1 MILSNMK
8 IIGLTGGIGTGKS
21 TVSAYLKEKGCVIL
35 DADKMSRQLT
45 APGGAALPEIRKTFG
60 DEVFFEDG
68 TLNRKKL
75 GSIVFNDKEK
85 LKSLEKLTT
94 EKVVEQTV
102 DGLVRLRK
110 ADYSGIVIIDAPLLF
125 ECNMQELAQE
135 SWLVTTDLEVRIER
149 IMKRD
154 GLDRQSILDR
164 INNQMSDDEKRAI
177 ADYVID
183 NSGSLENL
191 YRQIEHLIERVADD
205 EQ

>member
-68 TLNRKKL
+68 TLDRKKL
-75 GSIVFNDKEK
+75 GNIVFNDKEK
-85 LKSLEKLTT
+85 LKALEKLTT

-177 ADYVID
+177 ADYVIN
-183 NSGSLENL
+183 NSGSLEDL

>member
-68 TLNRKKL
+68 TLDRKKL

-164 INNQMSDDEKRAI
+164 INNQMSDVEKRAI

>member
-1 MILSNMK
+1 MK

-60 DEVFFEDG
+60 NEVFFEDG
-68 TLNRKKL
+68 TLDRKKL
-75 GSIVFNDKEK
+75 GNIVFNDKEK
-85 LKSLEKLTT
+85 LKELEKLTT

-110 ADYSGIVIIDAPLLF
+110 AGYSGIVIIDAPLLF
-125 ECNMQELAQE
+125 ECNMQVLTEE

-154 GLDRQSILDR
+154 GLDRQNILDR
-164 INNQMSDDEKRAI
+164 INNQMSDEEKRVI

-183 NSGSLENL
+183 NSGSLEHL
-191 YRQIEHLIERVADD
+191 YRQIDRLIERVADD
-205 EQ
+205 KQ

>member
-68 TLNRKKL
+68 TLDRKKL

-183 NSGSLENL
+183 NSGSLEDL

>member
-21 TVSAYLKEKGCVIL
+21 TVSAYLKDKGCVIL

-183 NSGSLENL
+183 NSGSLEDL

>member
-1 MILSNMK
+1 MK

-45 APGGAALPEIRKTFG
+45 APGGAALPEIRETFG
-60 DEVFFEDG
+60 NEVFFEDG
-68 TLNRKKL
+68 TLDRKKL
-75 GSIVFNDKEK
+75 GNIVFNDKEK
-85 LKSLEKLTT
+85 LKELEKLTT

-110 ADYSGIVIIDAPLLF
+110 AGYSGIVIIDAPLLF
-125 ECNMQELAQE
+125 ECNMQVLTEE

-154 GLDRQSILDR
+154 GLDRQNILDR
-164 INNQMSDDEKRAI
+164 INNQMSDEEKRVI

-183 NSGSLENL
+183 NSGSLEHL
-191 YRQIEHLIERVADD
+191 YRQIDRLIERVADD
-205 EQ
+205 KQ